1 LSILGFYFDVVKAL
15 EEIGARYMLIG
26 AFAGSG
32 YGISRATFDIDM
44 LVDLHEPHFDLLAGH
59 FPLPRYYADP
69 EQMRSST
76 RMGIM
81 FNIIDTNQGVKADIM
96 PLTGSLDYRH
106 AFSHRIRRSF
116 RDEAGEEFQA
126 WCARPED
133 IIVGK
138 LMAWAEGK
146 SFKHPTDI
154 HDILLFHLSG
164 LSDIVL
170 DLDYIT
176 AQAKRLGTDTETL
189 WDELIFSAKTESD
202 KWR

>member
-1 LSILGFYFDVVKAL
+1 MSILGFYFDVVRAL
-15 EEIGARYMLIG
+15 EKIDAPYMLIG

-44 LVDLHEPHFDLLAGH
+44 LVDLHEPQFDLLADR
-59 FPLPRYYADP
+59 FPPPRYYADP

-81 FNIIDTNQGVKADIM
+81 FNIIDTNHGVKADVM

-116 RDEAGEEFQA
+116 RDETGEEFLA

-133 IIVGK
+133 IIIGK
-138 LMAWAEGK
+138 LMAWTEGK

-154 HDILLFHLSG
+154 RDILFFNLSG

-176 AQAKRLGTDTETL
+176 AQAKRLGTETEML
-189 WDELIFSAKTESD
+189 WEELIYSAKTESD
-202 KWR
+202 KRR